1 MPIDIK
7 KEVLDA
13 EKRIREHIRETP
25 LEPSPYL
32 SRFGGARVYLKLESN
47 QITGSFKLR
56 GALNKYL
63 SLTTEQQKKEV
74 LTASSG
80 NHAAALAY
88 TLHKFGGRGIVYL
101 PENVA
106 PAKVEALRPYG
117 VELKFHGDD
126 CIQSETLARKT
137 ASRTNRVFISPYNDT
152 KIIGGQGT
160 IGIELLRQMDNLD
173 AVLVPVGGGGLISGI
188 AGYLKSVNQ
197 QIEIIGCQPQNS
209 AVMHASIQAGK
220 ILELESKFTLADG
233 TAGGLESDAVT
244 FNICKKFVDDF
255 ILVSE
260 SDIKNAIIF
269 SVAKHQVLIEGA
281 AALSIAA
288 FIKDQKR
295 FAGKNVVLI
304 ISGKKISLEQLR
316 EILIEMERKQ
326 QL

>member
-1 MPIDIK
+1 MPIDVK
-7 KEVLDA
+7 KEVLEA

-32 SRFGGARVYLKLESN
+32 SQFGDARVYLKLESN

-63 SLTTEQQKKEV
+63 SLTAEQQKEDV

-80 NHAAALAY
+80 NHAAALAF
-88 TLHKFGGRGIVYL
+88 TLHKFGGKGVIYL
-101 PENVA
+101 PENVS
-106 PAKVEALRPYG
+106 PAKVDALRPYG

-126 CIQSETLARKT
+126 CIQSETLARETAFKT
-137 ASRTNRVFISPYNDT
+137 DRVFISPYNDP

-160 IGIELLRQMDNLD
+160 IAIELLRQMENLD

-197 QIEIIGCQPQNS
+197 HIEIIGCQPQNS
-209 AVMHASIQAGK
+209 AVMHASIQAGQ
-220 ILELESKFTLADG
+220 ILDLESKPTLADG
-233 TAGGLESDAVT
+233 TAGGLEPDAVT
-244 FNICKKFVDDF
+244 FDICKKFVDDF

-269 SVAKHQVLIEGA
+269 CIEKHQLLIEGA

-288 FIKDQKR
+288 FMKEKKR

-304 ISGKKISLEQLR
+304 ISGKKISLEQLK
-316 EILIEMERKQ
+316 EILI
-326 QL
+326 